1 MAEMMICKSCGFIT
15 EKGKL
20 GDRCPACGVPAKMF
34 LPHDERISP
43 RRKLLLS
50 LDIHP
55 VMVHFPQAFTATV
68 LLLSIAGLIVRGPSV
83 TFLGA
88 TVRTL
93 GTLLPLTVA
102 LSFVSGIID
111 GKIRFRKVKTPLLM
125 KKMALG
131 SMYFLFALGVA
142 ASALTSPVSQAP
154 HFAVVALFA
163 LPAFACSAVLGIL
176 GTSLLNARFPG

>member
-1 MAEMMICKSCGFIT
+1 
-15 EKGKL
+15 
-20 GDRCPACGVPAKMF
+20 
-34 LPHDERISP
+34 
-43 RRKLLLS
+43 
-50 LDIHP
+50 
-55 VMVHFPQAFTATV
+55 
-68 LLLSIAGLIVRGPSV
+68 
-83 TFLGA
+83 LGA